1 VLQAPVDEL
10 TVGDLIPAR
19 GRTITETDVVS
30 FCYLTG
36 NWLEIHS
43 NAELAKS
50 TPYGQRL
57 VQGSLVFSII
67 PGLVQWDPRYII
79 AMYAVE
85 DLRFRRPVF
94 IGDTISARVA
104 IEDVTIR
111 DAETGI
117 VTFANEVSN
126 QRGEVVQTFRMR
138 ILGRR
143 RAALVGA
150 AGDGPEGDG
159 E

>member
-1 VLQAPVDEL
+1 MLQAPVDDVS
-10 TVGDLIPAR
+10 VGDVIPSR

-43 NAELAKS
+43 NAELAAA

-57 VQGSLVFSII
+57 VQGSLVFSIV
-67 PGLVQWDPRYII
+67 PGLVHWDARYVI

-85 DLRFRRPVF
+85 ELRLRRPVF
-94 IGDTISARVA
+94 IGDTVTAYVVVED
-104 IEDVTIR
+104 IELR
-111 DAETGI
+111 DEESGI
-117 VTFANEVSN
+117 VTFAVDVHN
-126 QRGEVVQTFRMR
+126 QRHEVVQSFRMR

-143 RAALVGA
+143 HAKEPLGA
-150 AGDGPEGDG
+150 R
-159 E
+159 

>member
-1 VLQAPVDEL
+1 MLQAPVDDL
-10 TVGDLIPAR
+10 TVGDVIPAR

-43 NAELAKS
+43 NVELARR

-57 VQGSLVFSII
+57 VQGSLIFSMV

-79 AMYAVE
+79 AMYGVE
-85 DLRFRRPVF
+85 EMRFRRPVF
-94 IGDTISARVA
+94 IGDTISARVVVDE
-104 IEDVTIR
+104 ITIR
-111 DAETGI
+111 DDETGI
-117 VTFANEVSN
+117 VTFASEVSN
-126 QRGEVVQTFRMR
+126 QRDEVVQSFRMK

-143 RAALVGA
+143 RLTP
-150 AGDGPEGDG
+150 GDGVHEARA
-159 E
+159 